1 VTPRE
6 IIDALGLSPHP
17 EGGFFA
23 ETYRSDETVPDGA
36 IPPRYAG
43 ARALGTAIYF
53 LVTADSFSAMHR
65 LLSDEVYHVYAGD
78 PVELLILGPGD
89 AGRTVVLGPDVAAG
103 MRPQAVVPR
112 GAWQGCRVK
121 PGGTFALLGTT
132 VAPGFDVRDF
142 ELGRRDRLVRLYP
155 ALREM
160 IAALTRS

>member
-1 VTPRE
+1 VNARE

-23 ETYRSDETVPDGA
+23 ETWRSDETVPAGA
-36 IPPRYAG
+36 LPPRYVG
-43 ARALGTAIYF
+43 ARTLGTAICF

-78 PVELLILGPGD
+78 PVEMLILGPGEG
-89 AGRTVVLGPDVAAG
+89 GRTVVLGPGLAAG

-112 GAWQGCRVK
+112 GAWQGCRVR

-132 VAPGFDVRDF
+132 VAPGFDIRDF
-142 ELGRRDRLVRLYP
+142 ELGKRESLVRLYP
-155 ALREM
+155 AFGEM
-160 IAALTRS
+160 IEALTRA